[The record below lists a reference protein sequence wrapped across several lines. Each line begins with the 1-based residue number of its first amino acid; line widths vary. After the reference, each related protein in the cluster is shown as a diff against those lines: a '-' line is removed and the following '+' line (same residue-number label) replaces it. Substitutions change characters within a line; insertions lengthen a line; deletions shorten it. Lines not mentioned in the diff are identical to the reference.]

1 MITCKYCGQELKFV
15 GENEDENYFNCTF
28 CEMVF
33 PLSETSVDR
42 KRIMSVPD
50 SYDDNFYV
58 PTKKLLERD
67 TISLYHLL
75 KDIRATWY
83 KIKCLLE
90 NLKALENENSLSKP
104 KETDTDIMKKLKNE
118 FIDLS
123 KRKFAVE
130 NIILERTGYLPPKIT
145 EDFLSEI
152 VGQGMDAS
160 NKPMF
165 VYIR

>member
-1 MITCKYCGQELKFV
+1 MITCKYCGQELRFV
-15 GENEDENYFNCTF
+15 GEKNNEHYFNCSF
-28 CEMVF
+28 CEIIF

-42 KRIMSVPD
+42 KRKMSVPEY
-50 SYDDNFYV
+50 YDESFYV

-83 KIKCLLE
+83 SIKSLLE
-90 NLKALENENSLSKP
+90 KLKAMDSENSLPKP
-104 KETDTDIMKKLKNE
+104 SEVDDDTVKNLKRE

-123 KRKFAVE
+123 KRKFAIE

-145 EDFLSEI
+145 EDFLSQI
-152 VGQGMDAS
+152 VEQGREAS

-165 VYIR
+165 VYIK